1 MTMRRIIGVDPG
13 PEMSGMVVID
23 DEFKVLEHYDQ
34 IETWKIRCLEMPS
47 NDAVW
52 VTLVAEDVSIRT
64 GGTPGQMYAQ
74 WGKTIQTAKT
84 IGKLEMICAE
94 RGWGYIES
102 NPSTWR
108 ARFCGTAGAS
118 PAQIKA
124 CVRDVYESRGLA
136 CGGGKQP
143 SQGIKRQPGPLYG
156 LKGHAWDALGVA
168 LTYVI
173 MEEGR

>member
-13 PEMSGMVVID
+13 PELSGMVVID
-23 DEFKVLEHYDQ
+23 ESLKVLEHYDQ
-34 IETWKIRCLEMPS
+34 IDVDGID
-47 NDAVW
+47 DAIELFGSARAMV
-52 VTLVAEDVSIRT
+52 VEGLSPR
-64 GGTPGQMYAQ
+64 GGFSVGKMMAQ
-74 WGKTIQTAKT
+74 WGKTIQTAKV
-84 IGKLEMICAE
+84 IGRIKQIAFWKGLIFV
-94 RGWGYIES
+94 ES

-108 ARFCGTAGAS
+108 AKFCGTASAS

-124 CVRDVYESRGLA
+124 CVRDVYESRDLA

-143 SQGIKRQPGPLYG
+143 SQGIKSQPGPLYG

-168 LTYVI
+168 LTYVL

>member
-1 MTMRRIIGVDPG
+1 MRRIIGVDPG
-13 PEMSGMVVID
+13 PELSGMVIID
-23 DEFKVLEHYDQ
+23 ESLKVLEHYDQ
-34 IETWKIRCLEMPS
+34 IDVDGID
-47 NDAVW
+47 DAISLFDFWTIV
-52 VTLVAEDVSIRT
+52 VEDLSPR
-64 GGTPGQMYAQ
+64 GGFSVGKMMAQ
-74 WGKTIQTAKT
+74 WGKTIQTAKV
-84 IGKLEMICAE
+84 IGQIKRIAFWKGLSFV
-94 RGWGYIES
+94 ES

-108 ARFCGTAGAS
+108 AKFCGTASAS

-143 SQGIKRQPGPLYG
+143 AQGVKSKPGPLYG

-168 LTYVI
+168 LTYVL